1 MPESIAA
8 VLHGLA
14 ATVWVGGMFFAYL
27 VLRPSL
33 AALETDARFLLW
45 VAIFSRFFF
54 WVWISVLLLLL
65 SGYWLVF
72 RSFGGFSTSPL
83 YVHIMHLAGLFM
95 FSLFAFLFVRPWSAL
110 KQCVQEKQWMSAGHA
125 LNVIRRI
132 VLINLITGL
141 VLISIVYAGRH
152 GLLYGS

>member
-1 MPESIAA
+1 MPESIAV

-14 ATVWVGGMFFAYL
+14 ATVWVGGMFFAYF
-27 VLRPSL
+27 VVRPSL
-33 AALETDARFLLW
+33 AALEPDAKFPLW
-45 VAIFSRFFF
+45 VAVFSRFFL
-54 WVWISVLLLLL
+54 WVWVSVLVLLP

-95 FSLFAFLFVRPWSAL
+95 FSLFAFLFVRPWPAL
-110 KQCVQEKQWMSAGHA
+110 KQCVQEKQWTSAGQA
-125 LNVIRRI
+125 LNAIRRI

-141 VLISIVYAGRH
+141 VLISMVYAGRH